1 MSSGVQEV
9 ATKGQIYKELGRWCQ
24 EGSTLVQATFLTQ
37 PQEGPDKNA
46 ASDGKIGNFTEITKS
61 SYRSTTED
69 AAEPEPASLGQGSGA
84 SLPPGVVFS
93 IEDPSKSQAAP
104 AEAVPSAP
112 PTADLDP
119 PEATNPELIARA
131 QMLLNKLGYDAG
143 TPDGHMDARMREAI
157 LSFERNN
164 GLQETGTVTIQL
176 VTMLERLTS

>member
-1 MSSGVQEV
+1 ALEHLVCESSPHESLQRLQKVALIVALNVQRCPRGSNERSS
-9 ATKGQIYKELGRWCQ
+9 YKEFWQRRQ
-24 EGSTLVQATFLTQ
+24 ESSTLVQATFLTQ

-104 AEAVPSAP
+104 AEAVPSVP
-112 PTADLDP
+112 PTADL
-119 PEATNPELIARA
+119 
-131 QMLLNKLGYDAG
+131 
-143 TPDGHMDARMREAI
+143 
-157 LSFERNN
+157 
-164 GLQETGTVTIQL
+164 
-176 VTMLERLTS
+176 